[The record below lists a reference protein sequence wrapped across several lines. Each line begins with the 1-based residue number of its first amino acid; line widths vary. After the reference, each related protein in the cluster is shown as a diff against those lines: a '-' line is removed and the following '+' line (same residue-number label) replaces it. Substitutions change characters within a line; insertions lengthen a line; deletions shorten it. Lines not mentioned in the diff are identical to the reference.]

1 MMLSA
6 IWILCARAGI
16 TMSIV
21 MISTDVLHINMRK
34 GDSTLSR
41 KFLVPQI
48 EAAGFDLVE
57 REIMDMMKEIRKG
70 K

>member
-6 IWILCARAGI
+6 MWILCARAGI

>member
-6 IWILCARAGI
+6 MWILCARAGI

-34 GDSTLSR
+34 EDSTLSR

-57 REIMDMMKEIRKG
+57 HEIMDMMKEIREG